1 MENRYD
7 KATLSRFVHVASN
20 DNCLKQC
27 HSKLDA
33 RWLLKPMREP
43 ILRDWKSL
51 PTTKV
56 RLPSSTTPSKP
67 SGTILSSFLLQEVVL
82 SSCNKKFFLLQLDV
96 KIAVLLV
103 VLMTS

>member
-1 MENRYD
+1 
-7 KATLSRFVHVASN
+7 
-20 DNCLKQC
+20 
-27 HSKLDA
+27 
-33 RWLLKPMREP
+33 
-43 ILRDWKSL
+43 L

-56 RLPSSTTPSKP
+56 RLPSSTPSKP
-67 SGTILSSFLLQEVVL
+67 SCTILSSFLLQEVIL